1 MKATKDASQWHKKW
15 STWAGL
21 LSALSAVQ
29 ELLPLWEGIIPEGH
43 FLIASALLATA
54 IPVLTSIKQANID
67 E

>member
-1 MKATKDASQWHKKW
+1 MKTTKDASQWHKKW

-29 ELLPLWEGIIPEGH
+29 ELLPLWEGIIPDGY
-43 FLIASALLATA
+43 FLIASAVLATA
-54 IPVLTSIKQANID
+54 IPVLTSIKQASIR